1 MEDGKHVVTRDDD
14 KVFEKTFVPDRSF
27 WERNREAIKLSTFI
41 CFIIGAFVFALCL
54 LTALSEGSVVLA
66 WIFGIALVLFLCVV
80 GVLYENTAIEVPKGH
95 VLVYPKGR
103 NIRVLRSGKLRGFY
117 TMVSFVPIKSLDF
130 TIERLGEEALLFDD
144 IKEVEAEITNKVRV
158 KDDGCSVVEVAKCIR
173 PKLVEDSDSRRNLQE
188 LVETYIVSAVRTV
201 CARNSLDEVLKDKE
215 LLARME
221 REVVNKVNEDVD
233 HMGILIE
240 AVGITILR
248 QVQTEK
254 NRGLRAAHADA
265 PIA

>member
-117 TMVSFVPIKSLDF
+117 TMVSFVPIKAPITAKSLISPAPRPFIMYRIKRISTLDKTP
-130 TIERLGEEALLFDD
+130 TIE
-144 IKEVEAEITNKVRV
+144 
-158 KDDGCSVVEVAKCIR
+158 
-173 PKLVEDSDSRRNLQE
+173 
-188 LVETYIVSAVRTV
+188 
-201 CARNSLDEVLKDKE
+201 
-215 LLARME
+215 
-221 REVVNKVNEDVD
+221 
-233 HMGILIE
+233 LI
-240 AVGITILR
+240 
-248 QVQTEK
+248 
-254 NRGLRAAHADA
+254 A
-265 PIA
+265 P